1 MLGDRASFPALL
13 EAASAAAAE
22 FLASLPERPVAVSKL
37 EPPAPLDLPATGHG
51 AAAALAAFRNRYEEG
66 LSGSAG
72 PRYLGFVTGGSTP
85 AALAGD
91 WLAAAYDQ
99 NLSNGVDSLAT
110 AVENET
116 IHFLRQ
122 LFGLPASFAG
132 VFVSGATMANFVG
145 LATGR
150 QWAAARLGVDA
161 AEEGLRGLP
170 PIPLLGATPHASV
183 EKSAAM
189 LGFGRRAIE
198 RIEKLPGRQAIDP
211 RALEDRLQQQNGAPA
226 IVLGSAGEVNSG
238 DFDNLEALAELAEK
252 YGAWLHVDGAF
263 GLFAALLPERAHLL
277 RGLEKADSVATD
289 GHKWLNVPYDSGIVF
304 TRHLGHQIA
313 TFRAVAAYL
322 GAGPD
327 LLHRTP
333 ENSRRFRA
341 LPAWMTLQAYGR
353 EGYREMVERCCAFA
367 SRLGERLERDPRFE
381 LLAPV
386 NLNIVCFALRE
397 PGAEARDRFLRRLAE
412 GGQTFLTPTLF
423 EGRPGARAAFS
434 NWSIEASDLELIA
447 TALAAAAGEP

>member
-13 EAASAAAAE
+13 EAASAAASE
-22 FLASLPERPVAVSKL
+22 FLESLPERPVAVSPL
-37 EPPAPLDLPATGHG
+37 VPPAPLDLPARGEG
-51 AAAALAAFRNRYEEG
+51 AAAALASFRARYESG

-85 AALAGD
+85 AALVGD
-91 WLAAAYDQ
+91 WLTAAYDQ

-110 AVENET
+110 AVENES

-122 LFGLPASFAG
+122 LFGLPASFQG

-150 QWAAARLGVDA
+150 QWAAARLGIDA

-198 RIEKLPGRQAIDP
+198 RIAKLPGRQAIHP
-211 RALEDRLQQQNGAPA
+211 RALEERLRQQDGAPA
-226 IVLGSAGEVNSG
+226 IVLGSVGEVNSS
-238 DFDNLEALAELAEK
+238 DFDDLEALADLAEK

-277 RGLEKADSVATD
+277 CGLERADSVATD

-304 TRHLGHQIA
+304 TRHLEHQIA

-341 LPAWMTLQAYGR
+341 LPAWMTLRAYGR
-353 EGYREMVERCCAFA
+353 DGYREMVERCCACA
-367 SRLGERLERDPRFE
+367 RRLGDWLEQDSRFE

-386 NLNIVCFALRE
+386 HLNIVCFALKE

-412 GGQTFLTPTLF
+412 GGETFLTPTHF

-434 NWSIEASDLELIA
+434 NWSTEESDLERIV
-447 TALAAAAGEP
+447 AAIGAAG